1 MTCHACGAPL
11 SSTARFCH
19 KCGGAVATAGGTA
32 TGWRAGLPWGLA
44 GAALGALVAVVA
56 MRSSTA
62 PPQSDQPVAPFASS
76 GGARPP
82 DISQMSPEERATR
95 LFNRVMMLAEAGK
108 TDSAQFFLP
117 MALGAYAQLPQ
128 LDADARYHVGL
139 LQLAG
144 GDANAALAQADT
156 IRQAIPTHLFIY
168 VLRAHAYQALRN
180 IPEERRAYADF
191 LRNEAAEL
199 AHKRP
204 EYGQDAH
211 LDALTSFHAEAERQA
226 RSRSGTS

>member
-1 MTCHACGAPL
+1 MTCHACGAQL

-19 KCGGAVATAGGTA
+19 KCGAAVATAVVA
-32 TGWRAGLPWGLA
+32 GWRAGLPWGLA
-44 GAALGALVAVVA
+44 GAALGALVTVLA
-56 MRSSTA
+56 MRGAGARSQEPET
-62 PPQSDQPVAPFASS
+62 VAPAPGSRLQ
-76 GGARPP
+76 AP
-82 DISQMSPEERATR
+82 DISQMSPQERANR

-108 TDSAQFFLP
+108 TDSVQFFLP

-144 GDANAALAQADT
+144 GDANGALAQADT
-156 IRQAIPTHLFIY
+156 IRQASPTHLFIY

-180 IPEERRAYADF
+180 VAEERRAYADF

-199 AHKRP
+199 AKRRP

-211 LDALTSFHAEAERQA
+211 LDALTSSHAEAERQA

>member
-1 MTCHACGAPL
+1 M
-11 SSTARFCH
+11 
-19 KCGGAVATAGGTA
+19 
-32 TGWRAGLPWGLA
+32 
-44 GAALGALVAVVA
+44 
-56 MRSSTA
+56 
-62 PPQSDQPVAPFASS
+62 
-76 GGARPP
+76 RPP
-82 DISQMSPEERATR
+82 DISQMSPEERANR
-95 LFNRVMMLAEAGK
+95 LFNRVMILAEGGK
-108 TDSAQFFLP
+108 QDSVQFFLP
-117 MALGAYAQLPQ
+117 MALGAYAQLPE

-144 GDANAALAQADT
+144 GDANGALAEADT

-180 IPEERRAYADF
+180 VPEERRAYADF

-199 AHKRP
+199 ARKRP

-226 RSRSGTS
+226 RSRRGTS